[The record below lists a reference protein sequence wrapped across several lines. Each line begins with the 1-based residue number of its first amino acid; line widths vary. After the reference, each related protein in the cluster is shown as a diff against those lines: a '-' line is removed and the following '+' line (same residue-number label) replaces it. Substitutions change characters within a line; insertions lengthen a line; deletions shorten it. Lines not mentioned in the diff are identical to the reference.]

1 MMWVQQCL
9 WDAGLLG
16 CDAVSWASVCW
27 YCEGTLVLE
36 LYGTIVPTG
45 HPHITEVLNVQERVY
60 KIQN

>member
-1 MMWVQQCL
+1 MWAQQCL

-16 CDAVSWASVCW
+16 CDAVSWTSVCW

-36 LYGTIVPTG
+36 LYGTVVPAV
-45 HPHITEVLNVQERVY
+45 HPHIAEVLNVQEHVY